1 MKSKIMPKM
10 LTVPKITIIFG
21 IMELSEC
28 LFTGSGYM
36 KWMEEVNKEEGR
48 YQNVLAFDDYMKL
61 FEKNP
66 EKELRPT
73 NIYLRDMFDY
83 FGKSENG
90 AYNLFTRSHAD
101 APPVHGQIKTQEK
114 IHQFLNNFM
123 EEGFN
128 NKFILLIGPNG
139 SSKSSL
145 IKKIMLAA
153 EDYSCTDEGSLFSFS
168 WVFPIDQFVKGSL
181 GLSSTA
187 GDKNINSYAFLED
200 KDISAIITSELKDHP
215 LLLIP
220 IKTRQKLIDDA
231 FKNDGSRLETIRKSY
246 LYNGDLSQRNR
257 LIFDALL
264 KNYKGS
270 FLEVFKH
277 IRVERLFINRRY
289 SIGATTIEPQL
300 HVDANLQQI
309 TMDRRL
315 ASLPPS
321 LQSLNLF
328 SISGEVVLANR
339 GILEFSDLLKRPLD
353 TFKYL
358 LMTMESKTINL
369 HGILTEL
376 DIFFIGSSNEIHFA
390 AFKQHPDFN
399 SFKGRFNFLRVPYLM
414 NYREE
419 EKIYIEQITKLKE
432 EASFEPHSLTSLCL
446 WSVMTR
452 MRAPS
457 AKNFRDEKLG
467 KIAEALS
474 PIEKCFLYA
483 DKETPDAFDSESRQI
498 LKAGIDEIHDEYE
511 NDTMYE
517 GKFGISPREV
527 KQIIY
532 DLAYGHKTV
541 TFVEVLEYLR
551 ELIEKKAEY
560 DFLNISH
567 QGEYHNPKK
576 FIDLIETWNLD
587 LLDNEVRESLGLV
600 DERSY
605 EDYISKYIV
614 SINALIKGEKVKN
627 NVTGKFEAPD
637 SYFIKEFESNIH
649 MNEVPEKFRSNLI
662 ARLGAYALDNRG
674 KPIVY
679 SEVFED
685 IVHLLQESFRKEQ
698 KKIIDKV
705 GMNLV
710 LYLAEKKENINQNI
724 PKDVKEMIMNIIR
737 ALQEKYNYSEEGAIS
752 SLLYL
757 LKMRYDSQR

>member
-1 MKSKIMPKM
+1 MNSKIMPKM
-10 LTVPKITIIFG
+10 LIVPKIRINFG
-21 IMELSEC
+21 IMGLTEF

-48 YQNVLAFDDYMKL
+48 YQNVICFDDYMNL
-61 FEKNP
+61 FTKNP
-66 EKELRPT
+66 AKELRPT
-73 NIYLRDMFDY
+73 NIYLKEMFDY
-83 FGKSENG
+83 FKTGPDGSF
-90 AYNLFTRSHAD
+90 NLFTREHAD
-101 APPVHGQIKTQEK
+101 APPVYGQIKTQK
-114 IHQFLNNFM
+114 RIYQFLQNFM

-181 GLSSTA
+181 GLSS
-187 GDKNINSYAFLED
+187 GGVDRNVNSYAFLED

-220 IKTRQKLIDDA
+220 IKTRQKLIEDA
-231 FKNDGSRLETIRKSY
+231 FKKDGSRLDTIRKSY

-270 FLEVFKH
+270 YSEVFKH
-277 IRVERLFINRRY
+277 IRVERHFINRRY

-376 DIFFIGSSNEIHFA
+376 DIFFIGSSNEIHFT

-399 SFKGRFNFLRVPYLM
+399 SFKGRFNFLRVPYLV
-414 NYREE
+414 NYHE
-419 EKIYIEQITKLKE
+419 EKNIYAEQIDKLKE
-432 EASFEPHSLTSLCL
+432 QSTFEPHSIEALCL
-446 WSVMTR
+446 WSIMTR
-452 MRAPS
+452 MRAPV
-457 AKNFRDEKLG
+457 AKNYQDEKLG
-467 KIAEALS
+467 KITEALS
-474 PIEKCFLYA
+474 PLEKCLLYSNH
-483 DKETPDAFDSESRQI
+483 ETPDSFDSESKQI
-498 LKAGIDEIHDEYE
+498 LKMGVDEVHNEYE
-511 NDTMYE
+511 NDSMYE

-532 DLAYGHKTV
+532 DLAYTHNTV
-541 TFVEVLEYLR
+541 TFVEVLEYLKG
-551 ELIEKKAEY
+551 LIEKRAEY
-560 DFLNISH
+560 DFLNITP
-567 QGEYHNPKK
+567 QGEYHNSQK
-576 FIDLIETWNLD
+576 FIELIEKWCTD
-587 LLDNEVRESLGLV
+587 ILDNEVRESLGLV
-600 DERSY
+600 DDRSY
-605 EDYISKYIV
+605 EDYISKYIQ
-614 SINALIKGEKVKN
+614 SINAVIKGEKVKN

-637 SYFIKEFESNIH
+637 AYFINEFETNVH
-649 MNEVPEKFRSNLI
+649 MNEAPDKFRSNLI
-662 ARLGAYALDNRG
+662 ARL
-674 KPIVY
+674 
-679 SEVFED
+679 
-685 IVHLLQESFRKEQ
+685 
-698 KKIIDKV
+698 
-705 GMNLV
+705 
-710 LYLAEKKENINQNI
+710 
-724 PKDVKEMIMNIIR
+724 
-737 ALQEKYNYSEEGAIS
+737 
-752 SLLYL
+752 
-757 LKMRYDSQR
+757 

>member
-1 MKSKIMPKM
+1 M
-10 LTVPKITIIFG
+10 LTVPKITMIFG
-21 IMELSEC
+21 IIDLSEF

-48 YQNVLAFDDYMKL
+48 YQSVIAFEEYMKL
-61 FEKNP
+61 FDKNP
-66 EKELRPT
+66 AKELRPT

-83 FGKSENG
+83 FGKGANG
-90 AYNLFTRSHAD
+90 SFNLFTREHAD
-101 APPVHGQIKTQEK
+101 APPVHGQVKTQK
-114 IHQFLNNFM
+114 RIYNYLQNFM
-123 EEGFN
+123 EEGYN

-145 IKKIMLAA
+145 VKKIMLAT
-153 EDYSCTDEGSLFSFS
+153 EDYSSTDEGSLFSFS
-168 WVFPIDQFVKGSL
+168 WIFPIDQFVKGSL
-181 GLSSTA
+181 GLSSKG
-187 GDKNINSYAFLED
+187 GDKSINSYAHLED

-220 IKTRQKLIDDA
+220 IKTRQKLIENALKKDHA
-231 FKNDGSRLETIRKSY
+231 RLETIRKSY

-270 FLEVFKH
+270 YEEVFKH
-277 IRVERLFINRRY
+277 IRVEPLHINRRY

-328 SISGEVVLANR
+328 AISGEVVLANR

-376 DIFFIGSSNEIHFA
+376 DIFFIGSSNEIHFT

-414 NYREE
+414 SYKEE
-419 EKIYIEQITKLKE
+419 EKIYAEQIDKLKE
-432 EASFEPHSLTSLCL
+432 ETYFEPHAISALCL

-452 MRAPS
+452 MRAPVS
-457 AKNFRDEKLG
+457 KNYHDEKLG
-467 KIAEALS
+467 KIAEMLS
-474 PIEKCFLYA
+474 PLEKCLLYS
-483 DKETPDAFDSESRQI
+483 DKETPEMFDSESRQL
-498 LKAGIDEIHDEYE
+498 LKMSVNEIQNEYE
-511 NDTMYE
+511 NDSMYE

-532 DLAYGHKTV
+532 DLAYGHKSV
-541 TFVEVLEYLR
+541 TFVEVLEYL
-551 ELIEKKAEY
+551 ELLNEKKAEY
-560 DFLNISH
+560 DFLNITH
-567 QGEYHNPKK
+567 QNEYHNPLK
-576 FIDLIETWNLD
+576 FIDLIESWCLE

-605 EDYISKYIV
+605 EEYISRYIL
-614 SINALIKGEKVKN
+614 SINAVIKGEKVKN

-637 SYFIKEFESNIH
+637 SYFIKEFESNVH
-649 MNEVPEKFRSNLI
+649 MTEAPEKFRSNLI
-662 ARLGAYALDNRG
+662 ARLGAYALDHRG
-674 KPIVY
+674 MAIVY
-679 SEVFED
+679 SEVFD
-685 IVHLLQESFRKEQ
+685 DLVHLLQESFRKEQ
-698 KKIIDKV
+698 KKIIDKI
-705 GMNLV
+705 GTNLM
-710 LYLAEKKENINQNI
+710 LYLAEKNGEYQNVE
-724 PKDVKEMIMNIIR
+724 KDVKDMITKIIET
-737 ALQEKYNYSEEGAIS
+737 LQVKYKYSENGAIS
-752 SLLYL
+752 SLQYL
-757 LKMRYDSQR
+757 LKMRYDTHR

>member
-1 MKSKIMPKM
+1 
-10 LTVPKITIIFG
+10 
-21 IMELSEC
+21 
-28 LFTGSGYM
+28 M

-48 YQNVLAFDDYMKL
+48 YQSVLTFDDYMNL

-66 EKELRPT
+66 QKELRPT
-73 NIYLRDMFDY
+73 NIYLKDMFDH
-83 FGKSENG
+83 FGKNENG
-90 AYNLFTRSHAD
+90 SFKLFTREHAD
-101 APPVHGQIKTQEK
+101 APPVFGQVKTQK
-114 IHQFLNNFM
+114 RIYNFLHNFI
-123 EEGFN
+123 EEGYN
-128 NKFILLIGPNG
+128 NKFILLVGPNG

-145 IKKIMLAA
+145 IKKIMLSA
-153 EDYSCTDEGSLFSFS
+153 EDYAATDEGSLFSFS

-181 GLSSTA
+181 GLSGHGSERHL
-187 GDKNINSYAFLED
+187 NSYAFLEE
-200 KDISAIITSELKDHP
+200 KDVSAIVTSELKDHP

-220 IKTRQKLIDDA
+220 IKTRQKLIEDAFGKDDA
-231 FKNDGSRLETIRKSY
+231 LIESVRKSY

-264 KNYKGS
+264 KSYKGD
-270 FLEVFKH
+270 FKEVFKH
-277 IRVERLFINRRY
+277 IRVERMFINRRY

-399 SFKGRFNFLRVPYLM
+399 SFKGRFNFLRVPYLL

-419 EKIYIEQITKLKE
+419 EKIYMDQINKLKDQ
-432 EASFEPHSLTSLCL
+432 AVFEPHALEALCL
-446 WSVMTR
+446 WSVMSR
-452 MRAPS
+452 MRAPI
-457 AKNFRDEKLG
+457 AKNYRDEKLG
-467 KIAEALS
+467 KIAENLN
-474 PIEKCFLYA
+474 PLEKSLLYA
-483 DKETPDAFDSESRQI
+483 DKTTPDEFDSESRQI
-498 LKAGIDEIHDEYE
+498 LKAGVDDLFNEYE
-511 NDTMYE
+511 NDSMYE

-527 KQIIY
+527 KQLIY
-532 DLAYGHKTV
+532 DLAYNNKSV
-541 TFVEVLEYLR
+541 SFVEVLDCLNQM
-551 ELIEKKAEY
+551 IEKKSEY
-560 DFLNISH
+560 DFLNISN

-576 FIDLIETWNLD
+576 FIELIESFSLDNLD
-587 LLDNEVRESLGLV
+587 TEVRESLGLV
-600 DERSY
+600 DDRSY
-605 EDYISKYIV
+605 EDYISKYIL

-627 NVTGKFEAPD
+627 PVTGKFEAPD
-637 SYFIKEFESNIH
+637 AYFINEFESNVH
-649 MNEVPEKFRSNLI
+649 MNEAPERFRSSLI

-674 KPIVY
+674 KAIVY
-679 SEVFED
+679 SDVFND
-685 IVHLLQESFRKEQ
+685 LVHLLQESYRKEQ
-698 KKIIDKV
+698 KKVIDKI
-705 GMNLV
+705 GSNLM
-710 LYLAEKKENINQNI
+710 LFLAEKRENVSHNLSH
-724 PKDVKEMIMNIIR
+724 DVRELITNMIKSLMER
-737 ALQEKYNYSEEGAIS
+737 YQYSENGAIT
-752 SLLYL
+752 SLQYL
-757 LKMRYDSQR
+757 LKMRYDTLK

>member
-1 MKSKIMPKM
+1 MN
-10 LTVPKITIIFG
+10 
-21 IMELSEC
+21 
-28 LFTGSGYM
+28 
-36 KWMEEVNKEEGR
+36 WMEEVNKEEGR
-48 YQNVLAFDDYMKL
+48 YQNVLAFEDYMKL
-61 FEKNP
+61 FSKNP
-66 EKELRPT
+66 EKELRPS

-83 FGKSENG
+83 YGKTDADGFSI
-90 AYNLFTRSHAD
+90 FTRDHAD
-101 APPVHGQIKTQEK
+101 APPVHGQVRTQK
-114 IHQFLNNFM
+114 RIYNFLQNFM

-128 NKFILLIGPNG
+128 NKFILLVGPNG

-153 EDYSCTDEGSLFSFS
+153 EDYSCTDEGSLYSFS
-168 WVFPIDQFVKGSL
+168 WIFPIDQFVKGSL
-181 GLSSTA
+181 GLSSA
-187 GDKNINSYAFLED
+187 VADKNVTSYAFLED

-220 IKTRQKLIDDA
+220 IKTRQKLIEDA
-231 FKNDGSRLETIRKSY
+231 FRGDGARLETIRKSY

-264 KNYKGS
+264 KTYKGS
-270 FLEVFKH
+270 YQEVFKH

-315 ASLPPS
+315 SSLPPS

-419 EKIYIEQITKLKE
+419 ERIYVEQISKLKE
-432 EASFEPHSLTSLCL
+432 EATFEPRALSALCL

-452 MRAPS
+452 MRAPIG
-457 AKNFRDEKLG
+457 KNFREEKLG

-474 PIEKCFLYA
+474 PLEKCLLYA

-498 LKAGIDEIHDEYE
+498 LRAGIEEIQDEYE

-532 DLAYGHKTV
+532 DLAYTHKAV

-551 ELIEKKAEY
+551 VLIDRKAEY

-567 QGEYHNPKK
+567 QGEYHNPRK
-576 FIDLIETWNLD
+576 FIDLIEAWNIER
-587 LLDNEVRESLGLV
+587 LDNEVRESLGLV

-605 EDYISKYIV
+605 EEYISRYILN
-614 SINALIKGEKVKN
+614 INAVIKGEKVKN
-627 NVTGKFEAPD
+627 SVTGKFEAPD
-637 SYFIKEFESNIH
+637 AYFIKEFESNVH
-649 MNEVPEKFRSNLI
+649 MNEDPEKFRWNLI

-674 KPIVY
+674 KAIVY
-679 SEVFED
+679 AEVFED
-685 IVHLLQESFRKEQ
+685 LVHLLQESFRKEQ
-698 KKIIDKV
+698 KKIIDKA
-705 GMNLV
+705 GKNLV
-710 LYLAEKKENINQNI
+710 LYLAEKQENISQNV
-724 PKDVKEMIMNIIR
+724 PRDVKDMLTHIIH
-737 ALQEKYNYSEEGAIS
+737 ALQQKYGYSENGAIS
-752 SLLYL
+752 SLQYL
-757 LKMRYDSQR
+757 LKMRYETER

>member
-1 MKSKIMPKM
+1 
-10 LTVPKITIIFG
+10 
-21 IMELSEC
+21 
-28 LFTGSGYM
+28 M

-73 NIYLRDMFDY
+73 NIYLKDMFDY
-83 FGKSENG
+83 FGKDPNG
-90 AYNLFTRSHAD
+90 SFHLFSKDHAD
-101 APPVHGQIKTQEK
+101 APPVHGQIKTQK
-114 IHQFLNNFM
+114 RIYQFLQNFM

-128 NKFILLIGPNG
+128 NKFILLVGPNG

-153 EDYSCTDEGSLFSFS
+153 EDYSSTDEGSLFSFS
-168 WVFPIDQFVKGSL
+168 WIFPIDQFVKGSL
-181 GLSSTA
+181 GLSSTSA
-187 GDKNINSYAFLED
+187 EKNINSYAFLED
-200 KDISAIITSELKDHP
+200 KDISAIMTSELKDHP
-215 LLLIP
+215 LLVIP
-220 IKTRQKLIDDA
+220 IKTRQKLIDTA
-231 FKNDGSRLETIRKSY
+231 FKNDQNRLETIKKSY

-270 FLEVFKH
+270 YQEVFKH
-277 IRVERLFINRRY
+277 IRIERLYINRRY

-414 NYREE
+414 NYKDE
-419 EKIYIEQITKLKE
+419 EKIYYEQISKLKE
-432 EASFEPHSLTSLCL
+432 ETTFEPHALSALCL

-452 MRAPS
+452 MRAPV
-457 AKNFRDEKLG
+457 AKNYHDEKLG

-474 PIEKCFLYA
+474 PLEKCLLYS
-483 DKETPDAFDSESRQI
+483 DKETPDSFDSESRQL
-498 LKAGIDEIHDEYE
+498 LKMGVSDVQDEYE
-511 NDTMYE
+511 NDSMYE

-527 KQIIY
+527 KQMIY
-532 DLAYGHKTV
+532 DLAYSHKSV
-541 TFVEVLEYLR
+541 TFLEVIEYLKI
-551 ELIEKKAEY
+551 LSEKKAEF

-567 QGEYHNPKK
+567 QGEYHNTKK
-576 FIDLIETWNLD
+576 FLELIESWNLEI
-587 LLDNEVRESLGLV
+587 LDNEVRESLGLV

-605 EDYISKYIV
+605 EDYISKYIL
-614 SINALIKGEKVKN
+614 SINAVIKGEKVKN
-627 NVTGKFEAPD
+627 TVTGKFETPD
-637 SYFIKEFESNIH
+637 SFFIKEFESNVH
-649 MNEVPEKFRSNLI
+649 MNEAPEKFRSSLI
-662 ARLGAYALDNRG
+662 ARLGAYALDNKG
-674 KPIVY
+674 KAIIY
-679 SEVFED
+679 ADVFED
-685 IVHLLQESFRKEQ
+685 LVHLLQESFRKEQ
-698 KKIIDKV
+698 KKIIDKI
-705 GMNLV
+705 GKNLV
-710 LYLAEKKENINQNI
+710 LYLAEKQGDMGQNI
-724 PKDVKEMIMNIIR
+724 PKEIRDMISTMIKT
-737 ALQEKYNYSEEGAIS
+737 LMTKYQYSENGAIS
-752 SLLYL
+752 SLQYL
-757 LKMRYDSQR
+757 LKTRYESQK

>member
-1 MKSKIMPKM
+1 M
-10 LTVPKITIIFG
+10 IFG
-21 IMELSEC
+21 IMEES

-48 YQNVLAFDDYMKL
+48 YVNLLAFDDYMNL
-61 FEKNP
+61 FEKHP
-66 EKELRPT
+66 QKELRPT

-83 FGKSENG
+83 FGQNENG
-90 AYNLFTRSHAD
+90 SFKLFTREHSD
-101 APPVHGQIKTQEK
+101 APPVHGQVKTQNR
-114 IHQFLNNFM
+114 IYQFLQNFM

-145 IKKIMLAA
+145 VKKIMLSA
-153 EDYSCTDEGSLFSFS
+153 EDYAATDEGSLFSFN
-168 WVFPIDQFVKGSL
+168 WIFPIDQFTKGSL
-181 GLSSTA
+181 GLSGGMS
-187 GDKNINSYAFLED
+187 DRNLNSYAFLED

-220 IKTRQKLIDDA
+220 IKSRQKLIEDA
-231 FKNDGSRLETIRKSY
+231 FKKDKNRLEEVKKSY

-264 KNYKGS
+264 KNYKGDYK
-270 FLEVFKH
+270 EVFKH
-277 IRVERLFINRRY
+277 IRVERLLINRRY

-300 HVDANLQQI
+300 HVDAQLQQI

-328 SISGEVVLANR
+328 SVSGEVVLANR

-399 SFKGRFNFLRVPYLM
+399 SFKGRFNFLKVPYLL
-414 NYREE
+414 NYKEE
-419 EKIYIEQITKLKE
+419 EKIYQDQISKLKE
-432 EASFEPHSLTSLCL
+432 QASFEPHSLSAICL

-452 MRAPS
+452 MRAPIG
-457 AKNFRDEKLG
+457 KNFRDEKLG

-474 PIEKCFLYA
+474 PIEKCLLYA
-483 DKETPDAFDSESRQI
+483 EKETPEKFDSESRQL
-498 LKAGIDEIHDEYE
+498 LKMSVEEIQNEYD
-511 NDTMYE
+511 NDSMYE

-527 KQIIY
+527 KQILY
-532 DLAYGHKTV
+532 DLAYSHKSV
-541 TFVEVLEYLR
+541 TFIEVMEYLR
-551 ELIEKKAEY
+551 MLNEKKAEY

-567 QGEYHNPKK
+567 QGDYHNPKK
-576 FIDLIETWNLD
+576 AIDLIEAYSLN
-587 LLDNEVRESLGLV
+587 LLDTEVRESLGLV
-600 DERSY
+600 DDRSY
-605 EDYISKYIV
+605 EEYVSKYIL
-614 SINALIKGEKVKN
+614 SINAVIKGEKTKN
-627 NVTGKFEAPD
+627 MVTGKFETPD
-637 SYFIKEFESNIH
+637 SYFINEFEANVH
-649 MNEVPEKFRSNLI
+649 MSEAPEKFRSNLI
-662 ARLGAYALDNRG
+662 ARLGAYSLDHPGR
-674 KPIVY
+674 PIVY
-679 SEVFED
+679 SEIFED
-685 IVHLLQESFRKEQ
+685 LVHLLQESYRKEQ
-698 KKIIDKV
+698 KKIIDKI
-705 GMNLV
+705 GKNLV
-710 LYLAEKKENINQNI
+710 LYLAEKHEGTRNGLEKTV
-724 PKDVKEMIMNIIR
+724 KDQISGIIET
-737 ALQEKYNYSEEGAIS
+737 LQSKYHYSENGAIS
-752 SLLYL
+752 SLQYL
-757 LKMRYDSQR
+757 LKMRYDTQR

>member
-1 MKSKIMPKM
+1 
-10 LTVPKITIIFG
+10 
-21 IMELSEC
+21 
-28 LFTGSGYM
+28 
-36 KWMEEVNKEEGR
+36 MEEVNKEEGR

-73 NIYLRDMFDY
+73 NIYLKDMFDY
-83 FGKSENG
+83 FGKDSNG
-90 AYNLFTRSHAD
+90 AFHLFTRDHAD
-101 APPVHGQIKTQEK
+101 APKVHGQIKTQKK
-114 IHQFLNNFM
+114 IYQFLQNFM

-153 EDYSCTDEGSLFSFS
+153 EDYSNTDEGSLFSFS
-168 WVFPIDQFVKGSL
+168 WIFPIDQFVKGSL
-181 GLSSTA
+181 GLSSSA

-200 KDISAIITSELKDHP
+200 KDISAIMTSELKDHP
-215 LLLIP
+215 LLVIP

-231 FKNDGSRLETIRKSY
+231 FKNDSNRLETIKKSY

-270 FLEVFKH
+270 YQEVFKH
-277 IRVERLFINRRY
+277 IRVERTYINRRY
-289 SIGATTIEPQL
+289 SLGATTIEPQL

-414 NYREE
+414 NYKDE
-419 EKIYIEQITKLKE
+419 EKIYFEQITKLKD
-432 EASFEPHSLTSLCL
+432 EATFEPHSLSALCL

-452 MRAPS
+452 MRAPVG
-457 AKNFRDEKLG
+457 KNYHDEKLG

-474 PIEKCFLYA
+474 PLEKCLLYA
-483 DKETPDAFDSESRQI
+483 DKETPDSFDSESRQI
-498 LKAGIDEIHDEYE
+498 LKMGVSELQDEYE
-511 NDTMYE
+511 NDSMYE

-532 DLAYGHKTV
+532 DLAYNHKSV
-541 TFVEVLEYLR
+541 TFIEVLEYLKS
-551 ELIEKKAEY
+551 LSEKKAEF

-567 QGEYHNPKK
+567 QGEYHNTRK
-576 FIDLIETWNLD
+576 FIELIELWNLEI
-587 LLDNEVRESLGLV
+587 LDNEVRESLGLV

-605 EDYISKYIV
+605 EEYISRYIL
-614 SINALIKGEKVKN
+614 SINAVIKGEKVKN
-627 NVTGKFEAPD
+627 SVTGKFEVPD
-637 SYFIKEFESNIH
+637 SYFIKEFESNVH
-649 MNEVPEKFRSNLI
+649 MNEAPEKFRSNLI
-662 ARLGAYALDNRG
+662 ARLGAYALDNKG
-674 KPIVY
+674 KVIVY

-685 IVHLLQESFRKEQ
+685 LVHLLQESFRKEQ
-698 KKIIDKV
+698 KKIIDKI
-705 GMNLV
+705 GKNLV
-710 LYLAEKKENINQNI
+710 LFLEEKEENISQNI
-724 PKDVKEMIMNIIR
+724 PKDVKDMMTSIIKTLMN
-737 ALQEKYNYSEEGAIS
+737 KYHYSENGAIS
-752 SLLYL
+752 SLQYL
-757 LKMRYDSQR
+757 LKMRYETHK

>member
-1 MKSKIMPKM
+1 
-10 LTVPKITIIFG
+10 
-21 IMELSEC
+21 
-28 LFTGSGYM
+28 M

-83 FGKSENG
+83 FGSANNG
-90 AYNLFTRSHAD
+90 SYNLFTREHAD
-101 APPVHGQIKTQEK
+101 APPVHGQIKTQK
-114 IHQFLNNFM
+114 RIYNYLQNFM

-145 IKKIMLAA
+145 IKKIMLSA

-168 WVFPIDQFVKGSL
+168 WIFPIDQFVKGSL
-181 GLSSTA
+181 GLSST
-187 GDKNINSYAFLED
+187 GGEKNVNSYAFLED

-215 LLLIP
+215 LLILP
-220 IKTRQKLIDDA
+220 IRTRQKLIEDA
-231 FKNDGSRLETIRKSY
+231 FKNDQTRLETIRKSY
-246 LYNGDLSQRNR
+246 LYNGDLSSRNR

-264 KNYKGS
+264 KNYKGNYS
-270 FLEVFKH
+270 EVFKH
-277 IRVERLFINRRY
+277 VRVERLFINRRY

-414 NYREE
+414 SYKEE
-419 EKIYIEQITKLKE
+419 EKIYLEQITKLKE
-432 EASFEPHSLTSLCL
+432 EASFEPHSLTALCL

-452 MRAPS
+452 MRAPV
-457 AKNFRDEKLG
+457 AKNFHDEKLG

-474 PIEKCFLYA
+474 PLEKCLLYS

-498 LKAGIDEIHDEYE
+498 LKMGVDDVHNEYE
-511 NDTMYE
+511 NDSMYE

-532 DLAYGHKTV
+532 DLAYTNKTV

-551 ELIEKKAEY
+551 ILNEKKAEY

-576 FIDLIETWNLD
+576 FIDLIEVWNLD

-605 EDYISKYIV
+605 EDYVSKYIL
-614 SINALIKGEKVKN
+614 SINAVIKGEKVKN

-637 SYFIKEFESNIH
+637 SYFIKEFESNVH
-649 MNEVPEKFRSNLI
+649 MNEVPEKFRSSLI

-685 IVHLLQESFRKEQ
+685 LVHLLQESFRKEQ
-698 KKIIDKV
+698 KKIIDKI
-705 GMNLV
+705 GRNLV
-710 LYLAEKKENINQNI
+710 LYLAEKKEGVNQNI
-724 PKDVKEMIMNIIR
+724 EKDVKDMILNIIR
-737 ALQEKYNYSEEGAIS
+737 SLQEKYHYSENGAIS
-752 SLLYL
+752 SLQYL
-757 LKMRYDSQR
+757 LKMRYDTQK

>member
-1 MKSKIMPKM
+1 
-10 LTVPKITIIFG
+10 
-21 IMELSEC
+21 
-28 LFTGSGYM
+28 M

-48 YQNVLAFDDYMKL
+48 YQNVLAFDDYMNL

-66 EKELRPT
+66 EKELRPS

-83 FGKSENG
+83 FGKNENG
-90 AYNLFTRSHAD
+90 TYNLFTREHAD
-101 APPVHGQIKTQEK
+101 APPVHGQLKTQK
-114 IHQFLNNFM
+114 RIHQFLQNFM

-128 NKFILLIGPNG
+128 NKFILLVGPNG

-145 IKKIMLAA
+145 IKKMMLAA
-153 EDYSCTDEGSLFSFS
+153 EDYSSTDEGSLFSFS

-181 GLSSTA
+181 GLSSA
-187 GDKNINSYAFLED
+187 VADKNVNSYAFLED
-200 KDISAIITSELKDHP
+200 KDISAIISSELKDHP
-215 LLLIP
+215 LLLLP

-231 FKNDGSRLETIRKSY
+231 FKNDGARLETVKKSY

-270 FLEVFKH
+270 YTEVFKH

-419 EKIYIEQITKLKE
+419 EKIYVEQITKLKE
-432 EASFEPHSLTSLCL
+432 EATFEPHSLSALCL

-457 AKNFRDEKLG
+457 AKNYHDEKLG
-467 KIAEALS
+467 RIAEALS
-474 PIEKCFLYA
+474 PLEKCLLYA
-483 DKETPDAFDSESRQI
+483 DKQTPDAFDSESRQI
-498 LKAGIDEIHDEYE
+498 LKAGIEDIHDEYD
-511 NDTMYE
+511 NDSMYE

-532 DLAYGHKTV
+532 DLAYNYKAV
-541 TFVEVLEYLR
+541 TFVEVLEYLKG
-551 ELIEKKAEY
+551 LIEKKAEY

-576 FIDLIETWNLD
+576 FIDLIENWNLD
-587 LLDNEVRESLGLV
+587 ILDNEVRESLGLV
-600 DERSY
+600 DDRSY
-605 EDYISKYIV
+605 EDYISKYIL
-614 SINALIKGEKVKN
+614 SINAVIKGEKVKN
-627 NVTGKFEAPD
+627 TVTGKFEAPD
-637 SYFIKEFESNIH
+637 SYFIKEFESNVH
-649 MNEVPEKFRSNLI
+649 MNEVPDKFRSSLI

-674 KPIVY
+674 KAIVY

-685 IVHLLQESFRKEQ
+685 LVHLLQESFRKEQ

-710 LYLAEKKENINQNI
+710 LYLAEKQENINQNI
-724 PKDVKEMIMNIIR
+724 PRDVKEMVVNIIR
-737 ALQEKYNYSEEGAIS
+737 ALQEKYHYSENGAIS
-752 SLLYL
+752 SLQYL
-757 LKMRYDSQR
+757 LKMRYDTQK

>member
-1 MKSKIMPKM
+1 
-10 LTVPKITIIFG
+10 
-21 IMELSEC
+21 
-28 LFTGSGYM
+28 M
-36 KWMEEVNKEEGR
+36 KWIEEVNKEEGR
-48 YQNVLAFDDYMKL
+48 YNNVLAFDDYMNL

-66 EKELRPT
+66 AKEVRPS

-83 FGKSENG
+83 FGENPNES
-90 AYNLFTRSHAD
+90 YKLFTKDHAD
-101 APPVHGQIKTQEK
+101 APPVHGQIKTQK
-114 IHQFLNNFM
+114 RIYQFLQNFM

-128 NKFILLIGPNG
+128 NKFILLVGPNG

-145 IKKIMLAA
+145 VKKIMLSA
-153 EDYSCTDEGSLFSFS
+153 EDYSCTDEGALFSFS
-168 WVFPIDQFVKGSL
+168 WIFPIDQFVKGSL
-181 GLSSTA
+181 GLGGAVS
-187 GDKNINSYAFLED
+187 DKNLTSYAFLED

-220 IKTRQKLIDDA
+220 IKTRQKMIEDA
-231 FKNDGSRLETIRKSY
+231 FKKDSSRMETIRKSY
-246 LYNGDLSQRNR
+246 LYNGDLSNRNR

-270 FLEVFKH
+270 YLDVFKH
-277 IRVERLFINRRY
+277 IRVERLNINRRY

-300 HVDANLQQI
+300 HVDAQLQQI

-328 SISGEVVLANR
+328 SLSGEVVLANR

-414 NYREE
+414 SYREE
-419 EKIYIEQITKLKE
+419 EKIYNEQISKLKD
-432 EASFEPHSLTSLCL
+432 EASFEPHSLSALCL

-452 MRAPS
+452 MRAPV
-457 AKNFRDEKLG
+457 AKNYRDEKLG
-467 KIAEALS
+467 KISEALS
-474 PIEKCFLYA
+474 PMEKCLLYA
-483 DKETPDAFDSESRQI
+483 NKETPDTFDSESRQI
-498 LKAGIDEIHDEYE
+498 LKMGVDDVLNEYD
-511 NDTMYE
+511 NDSMYE

-532 DLAYGHKTV
+532 DLAYNHKNV
-541 TFVEVLEYLR
+541 TFIEVLEYLK
-551 ELIEKKAEY
+551 ELQEKKSEY

-567 QGEYHNPKK
+567 QNEYHNPRK
-576 FIDLIETWNLD
+576 FIDLIETWSLD
-587 LLDNEVRESLGLV
+587 ILDNEVRESLGLV
-600 DERSY
+600 DDRSY
-605 EDYISKYIV
+605 EDYISRYIL
-614 SINALIKGEKVKN
+614 SINAIIKGEKVKN
-627 NVTGKFEAPD
+627 SVTGKFEQPD
-637 SYFIKEFESNIH
+637 SFFIKEFESNIH
-649 MNEVPEKFRSNLI
+649 INEVPEKFRSNLI

-674 KPIVY
+674 KAIVY
-679 SEVFED
+679 GDVFED

-698 KKIIDKV
+698 KKIIDKI
-705 GMNLV
+705 GKNLV
-710 LYLAEKKENINQNI
+710 LYLDEQKESANHNIDNDVREQIVMVVKSLQN
-724 PKDVKEMIMNIIR
+724 
-737 ALQEKYNYSEEGAIS
+737 KYHYSENGAIS
-752 SLLYL
+752 SLQYL
-757 LKMRYDSQR
+757 LKMRYDTQK

>member
-1 MKSKIMPKM
+1 MPNM
-10 LTVPKITIIFG
+10 LTVPKMTIIFG
-21 IMELSEC
+21 IMDLSEC

-48 YQNVLAFDDYMKL
+48 YTNVLSFDDYMKM

-66 EKELRPT
+66 AKELRPT

-83 FGKSENG
+83 FGRNSDESFT
-90 AYNLFTRSHAD
+90 LFTREHAD
-101 APPVHGQIKTQEK
+101 APPVHGQVRTQK
-114 IHQFLNNFM
+114 RIYQFLQNFL

-128 NKFILLIGPNG
+128 NKFILLVGPNG
-139 SSKSSL
+139 SSKSSM
-145 IKKIMLAA
+145 IKKIMLSA
-153 EDYSCTDEGSLFSFS
+153 EDYSCTDEGSLFTFS
-168 WVFPIDQFVKGSL
+168 WIFPIDQFVKGSL
-181 GLSSTA
+181 GLA
-187 GDKNINSYAFLED
+187 GGGAGERNLNSYAFLED

-220 IKTRQKLIDDA
+220 LKTRQKLIEDA

-257 LIFDALL
+257 MIFDALL

-270 FLEVFKH
+270 FTEVFKH

-289 SIGATTIEPQL
+289 STGATTIEPQL

-328 SISGEVVLANR
+328 AISGEVVLANR

-419 EKIYIEQITKLKE
+419 EKIYLEQVTKLKE
-432 EASFEPHSLTSLCL
+432 QAVFEPHSLSAMCL

-452 MRAPS
+452 MRAPVS
-457 AKNFRDEKLG
+457 KNYHDEKLG

-474 PIEKCFLYA
+474 PLEKCLLYA
-483 DKETPDAFDSESRQI
+483 SKETPDTFDSESRQI
-498 LKAGIDEIHDEYE
+498 LRMGVDDVHNEYE

-527 KQIIY
+527 KQILY
-532 DLAYGHKTV
+532 DLASAHRTV
-541 TFVEVLEYLR
+541 TFVEVLDYLR
-551 ELIEKKAEY
+551 GLIEKKAEY

-576 FIDLIETWNLD
+576 FIDLIESWNLD
-587 LLDNEVRESLGLV
+587 ILDNEVRDSLGLV
-600 DERSY
+600 DDRSY
-605 EDYISKYIV
+605 EDYISKYIL
-614 SINALIKGEKVKN
+614 SINAIIKGEKVKN
-627 NVTGKFEAPD
+627 PVTGKFEAPD
-637 SYFIKEFESNIH
+637 SYFIREFESNVH

-685 IVHLLQESFRKEQ
+685 LVHLLQESFRKEQ

-705 GMNLV
+705 GNHLM
-710 LYLAEKKENINQNI
+710 LYLAEKKENLSQNI
-724 PKDVKEMIMNIIR
+724 PKDVRDMMTNIIR
-737 ALQEKYNYSEEGAIS
+737 TLQEKHHYSENGAIS
-752 SLLYL
+752 SLQYL
-757 LKMRYDSQR
+757 LKMRYDTQK

>member
-1 MKSKIMPKM
+1 
-10 LTVPKITIIFG
+10 
-21 IMELSEC
+21 
-28 LFTGSGYM
+28 M

-48 YQNVLAFDDYMKL
+48 YVNVLAFDDYMNL
-61 FEKNP
+61 FEKHP
-66 EKELRPT
+66 QKELRPT
-73 NIYLRDMFDY
+73 NIYLRDMFNY
-83 FGKSENG
+83 YGTNPNG
-90 AYNLFTRSHAD
+90 SFKLFTREHAD
-101 APPVHGQIKTQEK
+101 APPVHGQIKTQNR
-114 IHQFLNNFM
+114 IYQFLQNFM
-123 EEGFN
+123 EEGYN
-128 NKFILLIGPNG
+128 NKFILLVGPNG

-145 IKKIMLAA
+145 IKKIMLSA
-153 EDYSCTDEGSLFSFS
+153 EDYAATDEGSLFSFS
-168 WVFPIDQFVKGSL
+168 WIFPIDQFVKGSL
-181 GLSSTA
+181 GLSGSYA
-187 GDKNINSYAFLED
+187 DKNINSYAFLED
-200 KDISAIITSELKDHP
+200 KDISAILNSELKDHP

-220 IKTRQKLIDDA
+220 IKARQNLIEDA
-231 FKNDGSRLETIRKSY
+231 FKDDKHRLEEIKKSY

-264 KNYKGS
+264 KSYKGDYR
-270 FLEVFKH
+270 EVYKH
-277 IRVERLFINRRY
+277 IRVERMLINRRY

-300 HVDANLQQI
+300 HVDAHLQQI

-328 SISGEVVLANR
+328 SLSGEVVLANR

-369 HGILTEL
+369 QGILTEL

-414 NYREE
+414 NYLEE
-419 EKIYIEQITKLKE
+419 EKIYMEQIGKLKDQG
-432 EASFEPHSLTSLCL
+432 SFEPHSLAALCL

-452 MRAPS
+452 MRSPV
-457 AKNFRDEKLG
+457 AKNYKEEKLG

-474 PIEKCFLYA
+474 PLEKCLLYA
-483 DKETPDAFDSESRQI
+483 DKETPDTFDSESRQI
-498 LKAGIDEIHDEYE
+498 LKMGVEEVMNEYE
-511 NDTMYE
+511 NDSMYE

-532 DLAYGHKTV
+532 DLAYNHRNV
-541 TFVEVLEYLR
+541 TFLEVIEYLR
-551 ELIEKKAEY
+551 QLNEKKAEY

-576 FIDLIETWNLD
+576 FLELIENYCLNI
-587 LLDNEVRESLGLV
+587 LDNEVRESLGLV

-605 EDYISKYIV
+605 EDYISKYIL

-637 SYFIKEFESNIH
+637 SYFVKEFESNVH
-649 MNEVPEKFRSNLI
+649 MNEAPEKFRSGLI
-662 ARLGAYALDNRG
+662 ARLGAYALDNKG

-679 SEVFED
+679 SEVFD
-685 IVHLLQESFRKEQ
+685 DLVHLLQESFRKEQ

-705 GMNLV
+705 AKNLV
-710 LYLAEKKENINQNI
+710 LYLANKSEGINNGIEKGV
-724 PKDVKEMIMNIIR
+724 KDQITSIIHT
-737 ALQEKYNYSEEGAIS
+737 LQDKYQYSENGAIA
-752 SLLYL
+752 SLQYL
-757 LKMRYDSQR
+757 LKMRYDTQK

>member
-1 MKSKIMPKM
+1 
-10 LTVPKITIIFG
+10 
-21 IMELSEC
+21 
-28 LFTGSGYM
+28 M

-48 YQNVLAFDDYMKL
+48 YQNVLAFDDYMNL
-61 FEKNP
+61 FEKNA

-73 NIYLRDMFDY
+73 NIYLKDMFDY
-83 FGKSENG
+83 FGKNPNESFK
-90 AYNLFTRSHAD
+90 LFTREHAD
-101 APPVHGQIKTQEK
+101 APPVHGQVKTQK
-114 IHQFLNNFM
+114 RIYNYLQNFM

-145 IKKIMLAA
+145 IKKIMLSA
-153 EDYSCTDEGSLFSFS
+153 EDYSFTDEGSLFSFS
-168 WVFPIDQFVKGSL
+168 WIFPIDQFVKGSL
-181 GLSSTA
+181 GLSSGVA
-187 GDKNINSYAFLED
+187 DKNLNSFAFLED

-215 LLLIP
+215 LLLLP
-220 IKTRQKLIDDA
+220 IKTRQSLIENV
-231 FKNDGSRLETIRKSY
+231 FKKDQTRLETIRKSY

-270 FLEVFKH
+270 YSEVFKH

-414 NYREE
+414 SYREE
-419 EKIYIEQITKLKE
+419 EKIYTEQISKLKE
-432 EASFEPHSLTSLCL
+432 QSTFEPHALSALCL

-452 MRAPS
+452 MRAPI
-457 AKNFRDEKLG
+457 AKNYPEEKLG

-474 PIEKCFLYA
+474 PLEKCLFYG
-483 DKETPDAFDSESRQI
+483 DKETPDSFDSESRQI
-498 LKAGIDEIHDEYE
+498 LKMSVDEVHDEYE
-511 NDTMYE
+511 NDSMYE

-532 DLAYGHKTV
+532 DLAYTHNNV
-541 TFVEVLEYLR
+541 TFIEVLEYLR
-551 ELIEKKAEY
+551 ILNEKKAEY

-567 QGEYHNPKK
+567 QGEYHNPRK
-576 FIDLIETWNLD
+576 FIDLIEKWNLD

-600 DERSY
+600 DDRSY
-605 EDYISKYIV
+605 EDYISRYIL
-614 SINALIKGEKVKN
+614 SINAVIKGEKVKN
-627 NVTGKFEAPD
+627 TMTGKFEAPD
-637 SYFIKEFESNIH
+637 QYFIKEFESNVHI
-649 MNEVPEKFRSNLI
+649 NEVPEKFRSSLI

-674 KPIVY
+674 KAIVY

-685 IVHLLQESFRKEQ
+685 LVHLLQESYRKEQ
-698 KKIIDKV
+698 KKIIDRI
-705 GMNLV
+705 GRNLV
-710 LYLAEKKENINQNI
+710 LYLAEKKEGGNHNVET
-724 PKDVKEMIMNIIR
+724 DVREMILNIIR
-737 ALQEKYNYSEEGAIS
+737 TLQNKYHYSENGAIS
-752 SLLYL
+752 SLQYL
-757 LKMRYDSQR
+757 LKMRYDTQR

>member
-1 MKSKIMPKM
+1 
-10 LTVPKITIIFG
+10 
-21 IMELSEC
+21 
-28 LFTGSGYM
+28 M

-48 YQNVLAFDDYMKL
+48 YKNVLAFEDYMKL

-83 FGKSENG
+83 FGKDENG
-90 AYNLFTRSHAD
+90 SFSLFTREHAD
-101 APPVHGQIKTQEK
+101 APPVQGQLKTQNK
-114 IHQFLNNFM
+114 IYQYLQNFM

-153 EDYSCTDEGSLFSFS
+153 EDYSMSDEGSLFTFS
-168 WVFPIDQFVKGSL
+168 WIFPIDQFVKGSL
-181 GLSSTA
+181 GLSST
-187 GDKNINSYAFLED
+187 GSEKNVNTYAFLED
-200 KDISAIITSELKDHP
+200 KDISAILSSELKDHP

-220 IKTRQKLIDDA
+220 IKTRQKLIEDA
-231 FKNDGSRLETIRKSY
+231 FSGDGSRLETIRKSY

-264 KNYKGS
+264 KSYKGN
-270 FLEVFKH
+270 FQEVFKH

-328 SISGEVVLANR
+328 SLSGEVVLANR

-376 DIFFIGSSNEIHFA
+376 DIFFIGSSNEIHFS

-414 NYREE
+414 NFREE
-419 EKIYIEQITKLKE
+419 EKIYAEQISKLKE
-432 EASFEPHSLTSLCL
+432 EAIFEPHALSSLCL

-452 MRAPS
+452 MRAS
-457 AKNFRDEKLG
+457 VAKNFQDEKLG
-467 KIAEALS
+467 KIAEVLS
-474 PIEKCFLYA
+474 PLEKSLLYA
-483 DKETPDAFDSESRQI
+483 DKETPDSFDSESRQI
-498 LKAGIDEIHDEYE
+498 LKMGIEEIHSEYD
-511 NDTMYE
+511 NDSMYE

-532 DLAYGHKTV
+532 DLAYTHKSV
-541 TFVEVLEYLR
+541 TFVEVLEYLK
-551 ELIEKKAEY
+551 ELLDKKAEY
-560 DFLNISH
+560 DFLNISP
-567 QGEYHNPKK
+567 QGDYHHAGS
-576 FIDLIETWNLD
+576 FISLIETWNLD
-587 LLDNEVRESLGLV
+587 KLDTEVRESLGLV

-605 EDYISKYIV
+605 EDYISRYIL
-614 SINALIKGEKVKN
+614 SINAVIKGEKVKN

-637 SYFIKEFESNIH
+637 SYFIKEFESNVH
-649 MNEVPEKFRSNLI
+649 MNEDAEKFRSNLI
-662 ARLGAYALDNRG
+662 ARLGAYALDHRG
-674 KPIVY
+674 QPIIY

-685 IVHLLQESFRKEQ
+685 LVDLLQESFRKEQ

-705 GMNLV
+705 GRNLV
-710 LYLAEKKENINQNI
+710 LYLAEKKGGHHNVETEVR
-724 PKDVKEMIMNIIR
+724 DMIINIIQT
-737 ALQEKYNYSEEGAIS
+737 LQNKYHYSENGAIS
-752 SLLYL
+752 SLQYL
-757 LKMRYDSQR
+757 LKMRYDTQR

>member
-1 MKSKIMPKM
+1 
-10 LTVPKITIIFG
+10 
-21 IMELSEC
+21 
-28 LFTGSGYM
+28 M

-48 YQNVLAFDDYMKL
+48 YNNLLAFDDYMNL

-66 EKELRPT
+66 QKELRPT
-73 NIYLRDMFDY
+73 NVYLRDMFDY
-83 FGKSENG
+83 FGVNKDGS
-90 AYNLFTRSHAD
+90 YQLFTRHHAD
-101 APPVHGQIKTQEK
+101 APPVFGQVKTQKK
-114 IHQFLNNFM
+114 IYQLLQNFL
-123 EEGFN
+123 EEGYN

-145 IKKIMLAA
+145 VKKIMLAA
-153 EDYSCTDEGSLFSFS
+153 EDYAATDEGSLFTFN
-168 WVFPIDQFVKGSL
+168 WIFPIDQFVKGSL
-181 GLSSTA
+181 GLSGLA
-187 GDKNINSYAFLED
+187 ADKNLQSYAFLED
-200 KDISAIITSELKDHP
+200 KDISAIMTSELKDHP

-220 IKTRQKLIDDA
+220 IKARQNLIEEA
-231 FKNDGSRLETIRKSY
+231 FKKHPAKLETVKKSY

-264 KNYKGS
+264 KNYKGDYR
-270 FLEVFKH
+270 EVYKH
-277 IRVERLFINRRY
+277 IRVERMFINRRY

-300 HVDANLQQI
+300 HVDAHLQQI

-328 SISGEVVLANR
+328 SLSGEVVLANR

-369 HGILTEL
+369 QGILTEL

-414 NYREE
+414 DYKDE
-419 EKIYIEQITKLKE
+419 EKIYFEQINKLKDQTC
-432 EASFEPHSLTSLCL
+432 FEPHSLEALCL
-446 WSVMTR
+446 WAVMTR
-452 MRAPS
+452 MRSPL
-457 AKNFRDEKLG
+457 AKNYRDEKLG
-467 KIAEALS
+467 KIAEALT
-474 PIEKCFLYA
+474 PLEKCLLYA
-483 DKETPDAFDSESRQI
+483 DSETPDAFDSESRQI
-498 LKAGIDEIHDEYE
+498 LKMGIEEVMNEYD
-511 NDTMYE
+511 NDSMYE

-532 DLAYGHKTV
+532 DLGYTHKTV
-541 TFVEVLEYLR
+541 TFVEVIENLR
-551 ELIEKKAEY
+551 LLNEKKSEY

-567 QGEYHNPKK
+567 QAEYHNPGK
-576 FIDLIETWNLD
+576 FLDLIESYAINK
-587 LLDNEVRESLGLV
+587 LDNEVRDSLGLV

-605 EDYISKYIV
+605 EDYVSKYIL
-614 SINALIKGEKVKN
+614 SINAVIKGEKIKN

-637 SYFIKEFESNIH
+637 SYFINEFESNVH
-649 MNEVPEKFRSNLI
+649 MNEAPEKFRSSLI

-674 KPIVY
+674 KAIVY
-679 SEVFED
+679 CEVFND
-685 IVHLLQESFRKEQ
+685 LVHLLQESFRKEQ

-705 GMNLV
+705 GKNLV
-710 LYLAEKKENINQNI
+710 IYLAEKNEGNSNGLSREVRDQII
-724 PKDVKEMIMNIIR
+724 NIIKVM
-737 ALQEKYNYSEEGAIS
+737 QDKYKYSENGAIS
-752 SLLYL
+752 SLQYL
-757 LKMRYDSQR
+757 LKMRYDTQR

>member
-1 MKSKIMPKM
+1 
-10 LTVPKITIIFG
+10 
-21 IMELSEC
+21 
-28 LFTGSGYM
+28 
-36 KWMEEVNKEEGR
+36 MEEVNKEEGR

-73 NIYLRDMFDY
+73 NIYLKDMFDY
-83 FGKSENG
+83 FGKDSSG
-90 AYNLFTRSHAD
+90 AFHLFSRDHAD
-101 APPVHGQIKTQEK
+101 APPVHGQVKTQK
-114 IHQFLNNFM
+114 RIYQFLQNFM

-128 NKFILLIGPNG
+128 NKFILLVGPNG

-153 EDYSCTDEGSLFSFS
+153 EDYSSTDEGSVFSFS
-168 WVFPIDQFVKGSL
+168 WIFPIDQFVKGSL
-181 GLSSTA
+181 GLSSTS
-187 GDKNINSYAFLED
+187 GDKNITSYAFLED

-215 LLLIP
+215 LLVIP
-220 IKTRQKLIDDA
+220 IKTRQKLIDSA
-231 FKNDGSRLETIRKSY
+231 FKNDSSRLETIRKSY

-270 FLEVFKH
+270 YQEVFKH
-277 IRVERLFINRRY
+277 IRVERLYINRRY

-376 DIFFIGSSNEIHFA
+376 DIFFIGSSNEIHFS

-414 NYREE
+414 NYKDE
-419 EKIYIEQITKLKE
+419 EKIYYEQITKLKDE
-432 EASFEPHSLTSLCL
+432 TTFEPHALSALCL

-452 MRAPS
+452 MRAPVG
-457 AKNFRDEKLG
+457 KNYQDEKLG

-474 PIEKCFLYA
+474 PLEKCFLYS
-483 DKETPDAFDSESRQI
+483 DRETPDSFDSESRQL
-498 LKAGIDEIHDEYE
+498 LKMGVSDLQDEYE
-511 NDTMYE
+511 NDSMYE

-532 DLAYGHKTV
+532 DLAYSHKSV
-541 TFVEVLEYLR
+541 TFLEVLEYLKAMS
-551 ELIEKKAEY
+551 EKKAEF

-567 QGEYHNPKK
+567 QGEYHDTKK
-576 FIDLIETWNLD
+576 FIDLIETWNLEI
-587 LLDNEVRESLGLV
+587 LDNEVRESLGLV

-605 EDYISKYIV
+605 EDYISKYIL
-614 SINALIKGEKVKN
+614 SINAVIKGEKVKN
-627 NVTGKFEAPD
+627 SVTGKFEVPD
-637 SYFIKEFESNIH
+637 SYFIKEFESNVH
-649 MNEVPEKFRSNLI
+649 MNEAPEKFRSNLI

-674 KPIVY
+674 KSIVY
-679 SEVFED
+679 SDVFED
-685 IVHLLQESFRKEQ
+685 LVHLLQESFRKEQ
-698 KKIIDKV
+698 KKIIDRIGK
-705 GMNLV
+705 NLV
-710 LYLAEKKENINQNI
+710 LFLEEKEENIGQNI
-724 PKDVKEMIMNIIR
+724 PKDVKDMITTIIKTLMN
-737 ALQEKYNYSEEGAIS
+737 KYHYSENGAIS
-752 SLLYL
+752 SVQYL
-757 LKMRYDSQR
+757 LKMRYETQK

>member
-1 MKSKIMPKM
+1 
-10 LTVPKITIIFG
+10 
-21 IMELSEC
+21 
-28 LFTGSGYM
+28 M

-48 YQNVLAFDDYMKL
+48 YQNVLAFEDYMKL

-83 FGKSENG
+83 FGAGTNG
-90 AYNLFTRSHAD
+90 SFNLFTREHAD
-101 APPVHGQIKTQEK
+101 APPVHGQIKTQK
-114 IHQFLNNFM
+114 RIYNYLQNFM

-145 IKKIMLAA
+145 IKKIMLSA

-168 WVFPIDQFVKGSL
+168 WIFPIDQFVKGSL
-181 GLSSTA
+181 GLSST
-187 GDKNINSYAFLED
+187 GGEKNVNSYAFLED

-215 LLLIP
+215 LLILP
-220 IKTRQKLIDDA
+220 IRTRQKLIEDA
-231 FKNDGSRLETIRKSY
+231 FKNDQTRLETIRKSY
-246 LYNGDLSQRNR
+246 LYNGDLSSRNR

-264 KNYKGS
+264 KNYKGNYS
-270 FLEVFKH
+270 EVFKH

-414 NYREE
+414 SYKEE
-419 EKIYIEQITKLKE
+419 EKIYAEQISKLKE
-432 EASFEPHSLTSLCL
+432 EASFEPHSLTALCL

-452 MRAPS
+452 MRAPV
-457 AKNFRDEKLG
+457 AKNFHDEKLG

-474 PIEKCFLYA
+474 PLEKCLLYA

-498 LKAGIDEIHDEYE
+498 LKMGVDDVHNEYE
-511 NDTMYE
+511 NDSMYE

-532 DLAYGHKTV
+532 DLAYTNKTV

-551 ELIEKKAEY
+551 ILNEKKAEY

-576 FIDLIETWNLD
+576 FIDLIEVWNLD

-605 EDYISKYIV
+605 EDYVSKYIL
-614 SINALIKGEKVKN
+614 SINAVIKGEKVKN
-627 NVTGKFEAPD
+627 NVTGKFEAQD
-637 SYFIKEFESNIH
+637 SYFIKEFESNVH
-649 MNEVPEKFRSNLI
+649 MNEVPEKFRSSLI

-685 IVHLLQESFRKEQ
+685 LVHLLQESFRKEQ
-698 KKIIDKV
+698 KKIIDKI
-705 GMNLV
+705 GRNLV
-710 LYLAEKKENINQNI
+710 LYLAEKKEGINQNI
-724 PKDVKEMIMNIIR
+724 EKDVKDMILNIIR
-737 ALQEKYNYSEEGAIS
+737 SLQEKYHYTENGAIS
-752 SLLYL
+752 SLQYL
-757 LKMRYDSQR
+757 LKMRYDTQK

>member
-1 MKSKIMPKM
+1 
-10 LTVPKITIIFG
+10 
-21 IMELSEC
+21 
-28 LFTGSGYM
+28 M

-48 YQNVLAFDDYMKL
+48 YQTVLAFDDYMKI
-61 FEKNP
+61 FEKNAA
-66 EKELRPT
+66 KELRPT
-73 NIYLRDMFDY
+73 NIYLKDMFDY
-83 FGKSENG
+83 FGTDENG
-90 AYNLFTRSHAD
+90 SFKLFSRDHSD
-101 APPVHGQIKTQEK
+101 APPVFGQVKTQK
-114 IHQFLNNFM
+114 RIYQFLQNFM

-153 EDYSCTDEGSLFSFS
+153 EDYSSSDEGSLFSFS

-181 GLSSTA
+181 GLSGTG
-187 GDKNINSYAFLED
+187 GDRNINTYAFLED

-215 LLLIP
+215 LLLLP
-220 IKTRQKLIDDA
+220 IKTRRKLIEEVL
-231 FKNDGSRLETIRKSY
+231 KNDTARLETVRKSY

-257 LIFDALL
+257 TIYDALL
-264 KNYKGS
+264 KNYKGNYQ
-270 FLEVFKH
+270 EVFKH
-277 IRVERLFINRRY
+277 VRVERLFINRRY

-328 SISGEVVLANR
+328 SMSGEVILANR
-339 GILEFSDLLKRPLD
+339 GVLEFSDLLKRPLD

-376 DIFFIGSSNEIHFA
+376 DIFFIGSSNEIHFS

-414 NYREE
+414 NFREE
-419 EKIYIEQITKLKE
+419 EKIYYEQINKLKE
-432 EASFEPHSLTSLCL
+432 ETCFEPHSLTALCM

-452 MRAPS
+452 MRSAV
-457 AKNFRDEKLG
+457 AKNYQDEKLG
-467 KIAEALS
+467 KIAESIS
-474 PIEKCFLYA
+474 PIEKCLLYS
-483 DKETPDAFDSESRQI
+483 DKETPESLDSESKQI
-498 LKAGIDEIHDEYE
+498 LKMGVSSVVDEYE
-511 NDTMYE
+511 NDPMYE

-532 DLAYGHKTV
+532 DLAYHHKSV
-541 TFVEVLEYLR
+541 TFVEVLDYLK
-551 ELIEKKAEY
+551 LLSEKKSEY
-560 DFLNISH
+560 DFLNITA
-567 QGEYHNPKK
+567 QGEFHNPHR
-576 FIDLIETWNLD
+576 FIQSIEQWCLD

-605 EDYISKYIV
+605 EDYISKYIL
-614 SINALIKGEKVKN
+614 SINALIKGEKIKN
-627 NVTGKFEAPD
+627 SVTGKFESPD
-637 SYFIKEFESNIH
+637 SYFVKEFESNVH
-649 MNEVPEKFRSNLI
+649 MNEAPEKFRSGLI
-662 ARLGAYALDNRG
+662 ARLGAYALDNKGR
-674 KPIVY
+674 PIIY
-679 SEVFED
+679 AEVFD
-685 IVHLLQESFRKEQ
+685 DLVHLLQESFREEQ
-698 KKIIDKV
+698 KKIINKV

-710 LYLAEKKENINQNI
+710 LYLAEKKENIHQNI
-724 PKDVKEMIMNIIR
+724 PRDIKESIVRILNT
-737 ALQEKYNYSEEGAIS
+737 LQSKYSYSENGAIS
-752 SLLYL
+752 SLQYL
-757 LKMRYDSQR
+757 LKMRYSHQK

>member
-1 MKSKIMPKM
+1 
-10 LTVPKITIIFG
+10 
-21 IMELSEC
+21 
-28 LFTGSGYM
+28 M

-73 NIYLRDMFDY
+73 NIYLRDMFNY
-83 FGKSENG
+83 YGKSPNG
-90 AYNLFTRSHAD
+90 TFNLFTREHAD
-101 APPVHGQIKTQEK
+101 APPVFGQVRTQKK
-114 IHQFLNNFM
+114 IYQFLQNFM
-123 EEGFN
+123 EEGYN
-128 NKFILLIGPNG
+128 NKFILLVGPNG

-145 IKKIMLAA
+145 IKKIMLSA
-153 EDYSCTDEGSLFSFS
+153 EDYSLTDEGSLFSFS
-168 WVFPIDQFVKGSL
+168 WIFPIDQFVKGTL
-181 GLSSTA
+181 GLSGSS
-187 GDKNINSYAFLED
+187 GDKNIQSYAFLED

-215 LLLIP
+215 LLLLP
-220 IKTRQKLIDDA
+220 IKTRQKLIEDA
-231 FKNDGSRLETIRKSY
+231 FQNDGSRLETIRKSY

-270 FLEVFKH
+270 YQEVFKH

-414 NYREE
+414 NFREE
-419 EKIYIEQITKLKE
+419 EKIYAEQISKLKE
-432 EASFEPHSLTSLCL
+432 EATFEPRSLTALCL

-452 MRAPS
+452 MRAPV
-457 AKNFRDEKLG
+457 AKNFHDEKLG

-474 PIEKCFLYA
+474 PLEKCLLYA
-483 DKETPDAFDSESRQI
+483 EKETPDSFDSESRQI
-498 LKAGIDEIHDEYE
+498 LKMGVEEIQNEYE
-511 NDTMYE
+511 NDSMYE

-532 DLAYGHKTV
+532 DLAYNHKSV
-541 TFVEVLEYLR
+541 SFVEILDYLR
-551 ELIEKKAEY
+551 DLSEKKAEY

-567 QGEYHNPKK
+567 QGEYHNPHK

-587 LLDNEVRESLGLV
+587 KLDNEVRESLGLV

-605 EDYISKYIV
+605 EDYISRYIL
-614 SINALIKGEKVKN
+614 SINAVIKGEKVKN
-627 NVTGKFEAPD
+627 TVTGKFEAPD
-637 SYFIKEFESNIH
+637 SYFIKEFESNVHI
-649 MNEVPEKFRSNLI
+649 NEVPEKFRSNLI
-662 ARLGAYALDNRG
+662 ARLGAYALDHRG

-685 IVHLLQESFRKEQ
+685 LVDLLQESFRKEQ
-698 KKIIDKV
+698 KKIIDKI
-705 GMNLV
+705 GRNLV
-710 LYLAEKKENINQNI
+710 LYLAEKKGGHHNVETEIR
-724 PKDVKEMIMNIIR
+724 DMIINIIR
-737 ALQEKYNYSEEGAIS
+737 TLQDKYQYSENGAIS
-752 SLLYL
+752 SLQYL
-757 LKMRYDSQR
+757 LKMRYDTQK

>member
-1 MKSKIMPKM
+1 
-10 LTVPKITIIFG
+10 
-21 IMELSEC
+21 
-28 LFTGSGYM
+28 M

-48 YQNVLAFDDYMKL
+48 YQNVLAFEDYMKL

-83 FGKSENG
+83 FGAAKNG
-90 AYNLFTRSHAD
+90 SYNLFTREHAD
-101 APPVHGQIKTQEK
+101 APPVHGQIKTQK
-114 IHQFLNNFM
+114 RIYNYLQNFM

-145 IKKIMLAA
+145 IKKIMLSA

-168 WVFPIDQFVKGSL
+168 WIFPIDQFVKGSL
-181 GLSSTA
+181 GLSST
-187 GDKNINSYAFLED
+187 GGEKNVNSYAFLED
-200 KDISAIITSELKDHP
+200 KDISAIVTSELKDHP
-215 LLLIP
+215 LLVLP
-220 IKTRQKLIDDA
+220 IRTRQKLIEDA
-231 FKNDGSRLETIRKSY
+231 FKNDHTRLETVRKSY
-246 LYNGDLSQRNR
+246 LYNGDLSSRNR

-264 KNYKGS
+264 KNYKGNYS
-270 FLEVFKH
+270 EVFKH

-414 NYREE
+414 SYKEE
-419 EKIYIEQITKLKE
+419 EKIYLEQISKLKE
-432 EASFEPHSLTSLCL
+432 EASFEPHALTALCL

-452 MRAPS
+452 MRAPV
-457 AKNFRDEKLG
+457 AKNFNDEKLG

-474 PIEKCFLYA
+474 PLEKCLLYA

-498 LKAGIDEIHDEYE
+498 LKMGVEDVQNEYE
-511 NDTMYE
+511 NDSMYE

-527 KQIIY
+527 KQILY
-532 DLAYGHKTV
+532 DLAYTNKTV

-551 ELIEKKAEY
+551 ILNEKKAEY

-576 FIDLIETWNLD
+576 FIDLIEVWNLD

-605 EDYISKYIV
+605 EDYVSKYIL
-614 SINALIKGEKVKN
+614 SINAVIKGEKVKN

-637 SYFIKEFESNIH
+637 SYFIKEFESNVH
-649 MNEVPEKFRSNLI
+649 MNEVPEKFRSSLI

-685 IVHLLQESFRKEQ
+685 LVHLLQESFRKEQ
-698 KKIIDKV
+698 KKIIDKI
-705 GMNLV
+705 GRNLV
-710 LYLAEKKENINQNI
+710 LYLAEKKEGVNQNI
-724 PKDVKEMIMNIIR
+724 EKDVKDMILNIIHS
-737 ALQEKYNYSEEGAIS
+737 LQEKYHYTENGAIS
-752 SLLYL
+752 SLQYL
-757 LKMRYDSQR
+757 LKMRYDTQK

>member
-1 MKSKIMPKM
+1 
-10 LTVPKITIIFG
+10 
-21 IMELSEC
+21 
-28 LFTGSGYM
+28 M

-73 NIYLRDMFDY
+73 NIYLKDMFDY
-83 FGKSENG
+83 FGKDPIG
-90 AYNLFTRSHAD
+90 AFHLFTRDHAD
-101 APPVHGQIKTQEK
+101 APPVHGQVKTQK
-114 IHQFLNNFM
+114 RIYQFLQNFM

-128 NKFILLIGPNG
+128 NKFILLVGPNG

-153 EDYSCTDEGSLFSFS
+153 EDYSSTDEGSLFSFS
-168 WVFPIDQFVKGSL
+168 WIFPIDQFVKGSL
-181 GLSSTA
+181 GLSSTS

-215 LLLIP
+215 LLVIP
-220 IKTRQKLIDDA
+220 IKTRQKLIDSA
-231 FKNDGSRLETIRKSY
+231 FKNDSSRLETIRKSY

-270 FLEVFKH
+270 YQEVFKH
-277 IRVERLFINRRY
+277 VRVERLYINRRY

-414 NYREE
+414 NYKDE
-419 EKIYIEQITKLKE
+419 EKIYYEQITKLKDE
-432 EASFEPHSLTSLCL
+432 TTFEPHALSALCL

-452 MRAPS
+452 MRAPV
-457 AKNFRDEKLG
+457 AKNYHDEKLG

-474 PIEKCFLYA
+474 PLEKCLLYS
-483 DKETPDAFDSESRQI
+483 DKETPDSFDSESRQL
-498 LKAGIDEIHDEYE
+498 LKMGVSDLQDEYE
-511 NDTMYE
+511 NDSMYE

-532 DLAYGHKTV
+532 DLAYNHKCV
-541 TFVEVLEYLR
+541 TFLEVLEYLKAMS
-551 ELIEKKAEY
+551 EKKAEF

-567 QGEYHNPKK
+567 QAEYHNTKK
-576 FIDLIETWNLD
+576 FIDLIETWNLEI
-587 LLDNEVRESLGLV
+587 LDNEVRESLGLV

-605 EDYISKYIV
+605 EEYISKYIL
-614 SINALIKGEKVKN
+614 SINAVIKGEKVKN
-627 NVTGKFEAPD
+627 SVTGKFEVPD
-637 SYFIKEFESNIH
+637 SYFIKEFESNVH
-649 MNEVPEKFRSNLI
+649 MNEAPEKFRSNLI

-674 KPIVY
+674 KSIVY

-685 IVHLLQESFRKEQ
+685 LVHLLQESFRKEQ
-698 KKIIDKV
+698 KKIIDKI
-705 GMNLV
+705 GKNLV
-710 LYLAEKKENINQNI
+710 LFLEEKEENIGQNI
-724 PKDVKEMIMNIIR
+724 PKDVKEMITTIIKTLMN
-737 ALQEKYNYSEEGAIS
+737 KYHYSENGAIS
-752 SLLYL
+752 SLQYL
-757 LKMRYDSQR
+757 LKMRYETQK

>member
-1 MKSKIMPKM
+1 
-10 LTVPKITIIFG
+10 
-21 IMELSEC
+21 
-28 LFTGSGYM
+28 
-36 KWMEEVNKEEGR
+36 
-48 YQNVLAFDDYMKL
+48 
-61 FEKNP
+61 
-66 EKELRPT
+66 
-73 NIYLRDMFDY
+73 
-83 FGKSENG
+83 
-90 AYNLFTRSHAD
+90 
-101 APPVHGQIKTQEK
+101 
-114 IHQFLNNFM
+114 M

-128 NKFILLIGPNG
+128 NKFILLVGPNG

-145 IKKIMLAA
+145 IKKIMLSA

-168 WVFPIDQFVKGSL
+168 WIFPIDQFVKGSL
-181 GLSSTA
+181 GLSSTG
-187 GDKNINSYAFLED
+187 GDKNVHSYAFLED

-215 LLLIP
+215 LLLLP
-220 IKTRQKLIDDA
+220 IRSRQKLIEDA
-231 FKNDGSRLETIRKSY
+231 FKNDPSRLETIRKSY

-264 KNYKGS
+264 KNYKGNYT
-270 FLEVFKH
+270 EVFKH

-328 SISGEVVLANR
+328 QISGEVVLANR

-414 NYREE
+414 SYKEE
-419 EKIYIEQITKLKE
+419 EKIYQEQITKLKE
-432 EASFEPHSLTSLCL
+432 EASFEPHSLEALCL

-452 MRAPS
+452 MRAPV
-457 AKNFRDEKLG
+457 AKNFHDDKLG

-474 PIEKCFLYA
+474 PLEKCLLYA

-498 LKAGIDEIHDEYE
+498 LKMGVDDVQNEYE
-511 NDTMYE
+511 NDSMYE

-532 DLAYGHKTV
+532 DLAYQNKTV
-541 TFVEVLEYLR
+541 TFVEVLDYLR
-551 ELIEKKAEY
+551 VLNEKKAEY

-576 FIDLIETWNLD
+576 FIDLIEVYNLD
-587 LLDNEVRESLGLV
+587 KLDNEVRDSLGLV

-605 EDYISKYIV
+605 EDYVSKYIL
-614 SINALIKGEKVKN
+614 SINAVIKGEKVKN
-627 NVTGKFEAPD
+627 NVTGKFEVPD
-637 SYFIKEFESNIH
+637 SYFIKEFESNVH

-685 IVHLLQESFRKEQ
+685 LVHLLQESFRKEQ

-705 GMNLV
+705 GRNLV
-710 LYLAEKKENINQNI
+710 LYLAEKKDGVNQNI
-724 PKDVKEMIMNIIR
+724 EKEIKDSIINILR
-737 ALQEKYNYSEEGAIS
+737 TLQDKFHYSEYGAIS
-752 SLLYL
+752 SLQYL
-757 LKMRYDSQR
+757 LKMRYDTQK

>member
-1 MKSKIMPKM
+1 
-10 LTVPKITIIFG
+10 
-21 IMELSEC
+21 
-28 LFTGSGYM
+28 M

-48 YQNVLAFDDYMKL
+48 YQSVLTFDDYMDL

-66 EKELRPT
+66 QKELRPT
-73 NIYLRDMFDY
+73 NIYLKDMFDY
-83 FGKSENG
+83 FGKNDNG
-90 AYNLFTRSHAD
+90 SFKLFTREHAD
-101 APPVHGQIKTQEK
+101 APPVFGQVKTQK
-114 IHQFLNNFM
+114 RIYNFLHNFI
-123 EEGFN
+123 EEGYN
-128 NKFILLIGPNG
+128 NKFILLVGPNG

-145 IKKIMLAA
+145 IKKIMLSA
-153 EDYSCTDEGSLFSFS
+153 EDYAATDEGSLFSFS

-181 GLSSTA
+181 GLSGHGSERHL
-187 GDKNINSYAFLED
+187 NSYAFLEE
-200 KDISAIITSELKDHP
+200 KDVSAIVTSELKDHP

-220 IKTRQKLIDDA
+220 IKTRQKLIEDA
-231 FKNDGSRLETIRKSY
+231 FKKDDALIESVRKSY

-264 KNYKGS
+264 KSYKGD
-270 FLEVFKH
+270 FKEVFKH
-277 IRVERLFINRRY
+277 IRVERMFINRRY

-399 SFKGRFNFLRVPYLM
+399 SFKGRFNFLRVPYLL

-419 EKIYIEQITKLKE
+419 EKIYMDQINKLKDQ
-432 EASFEPHSLTSLCL
+432 AIFEPHALEALCL
-446 WSVMTR
+446 WSVMSR
-452 MRAPS
+452 MRAPVS
-457 AKNFRDEKLG
+457 KNYRDEKLG
-467 KIAEALS
+467 KIAESLN
-474 PIEKCFLYA
+474 PLEKSLLYA
-483 DKETPDAFDSESRQI
+483 DKITPDEFDSESRQI
-498 LKAGIDEIHDEYE
+498 LKAGVDDLFNEYE
-511 NDTMYE
+511 NDSMYE

-527 KQIIY
+527 KQLIY
-532 DLAYGHKTV
+532 DLAYNNKSV
-541 TFVEVLEYLR
+541 SFVEVIDCLNQM
-551 ELIEKKAEY
+551 IEKKSEY
-560 DFLNISH
+560 DFLNISN

-576 FIDLIETWNLD
+576 FIDLIESFSLD
-587 LLDNEVRESLGLV
+587 SLDSEVRESLGLV
-600 DERSY
+600 DDRSY
-605 EDYISKYIV
+605 EDYISKYIL

-627 NVTGKFEAPD
+627 PVTGKFEAPD
-637 SYFIKEFESNIH
+637 AYFINEFESNVH
-649 MNEVPEKFRSNLI
+649 MNEAPEKFRSSLI

-674 KPIVY
+674 KAIVY
-679 SEVFED
+679 SDVFND
-685 IVHLLQESFRKEQ
+685 LVHLLQESYRKEQ
-698 KKIIDKV
+698 KKVIDKI
-705 GMNLV
+705 GSNLM
-710 LYLAEKKENINQNI
+710 LFLAEKRESVSHNLSHEVRELITN
-724 PKDVKEMIMNIIR
+724 MIKSLMER
-737 ALQEKYNYSEEGAIS
+737 YQYSENGAIT
-752 SLLYL
+752 SLQYL
-757 LKMRYDSQR
+757 LKMRYDTLK